1 MFDFSPV
8 QIILVLAI
16 ALLVLGP
23 KRLPAMARSLGDGV
37 RGFRDSLAG
46 PGEPDEFAATVV
58 AAAEEEARERDAP
71 ARLQPAGSAE
81 PSPDGQGALTGPC

>member
-37 RGFRDSLAG
+37 RGTRRARRVRRDG
-46 PGEPDEFAATVV
+46 RGG
-58 AAAEEEARERDAP
+58 R
-71 ARLQPAGSAE
+71 
-81 PSPDGQGALTGPC
+81 